1 MKLHDFFWDS
11 PALDPYRKNVK
22 SGEFLFEQGFP
33 GTSFLIITR
42 GIVELVAK
50 KNDQLSVINYLGA
63 GNMLGE
69 KALFDPSVFARV
81 FGAIALGDVSYLEFN
96 QTAIKDLH
104 KNSPTLLIEILEATL
119 RIANERIN
127 RMNLLVQK
135 FRSAHPTER
144 FLQLLLH
151 FSTYHGQPCSEGKAI
166 VVNFETINYY
176 LDINSFQLEEMLEGL
191 IKTKFLIR
199 KTDTVFVI
207 PNEEK
212 LKENIPKLKE
222 EIVPLDFV

>member
-1 MKLHDFFWDS
+1 
-11 PALDPYRKNVK
+11 
-22 SGEFLFEQGFP
+22 
-33 GTSFLIITR
+33 
-42 GIVELVAK
+42 
-50 KNDQLSVINYLGA
+50 
-63 GNMLGE
+63 
-69 KALFDPSVFARV
+69 V
-81 FGAIALGDVSYLEFN
+81 FGARALGDVSYLEFN